1 VKEGF
6 SEQLDAFLKDT
17 SEQEKYGRVEIGDQM
32 VLIEIFRYRTK
43 EGKFVEDKSD
53 IPTIL
58 IQNPLSGGITTN
70 KDFFVDYTHVAKVI
84 KAGAETNYKN
94 GDCVLLNPFDVCQET
109 RNPQW
114 LHFMEYQKA
123 AGMEAIPPD
132 DMREFIPSIQVH
144 YIEYT
149 MALPEDYDRKIQDAN
164 VFLIP
169 SHKIKAKYNV

>member
-1 VKEGF
+1 MKEGF
-6 SEQLDAFLKDT
+6 KEQLDAFLADA
-17 SEQEKYGRVEIGDQM
+17 SEVEKYSKVEIGDSM

-43 EGKFVEDKSD
+43 EGKFSEDKSSV
-53 IPTIL
+53 PTIL

-84 KAGAETNYKN
+84 KAGSATSYSA

-123 AGMEAIPPD
+123 AGMEPIPPD

-169 SHKIKAKYNV
+169 SHKIKAKYNI